1 MNSKAEVYITMR
13 GWLKRYY
20 LVVVFPFIETLDKAR
35 KRYYPDEKYIIKYA
49 VSNPVISVK
58 PILSK
63 KFRVSNK
70 VIYGLGIPCEYL
82 CGEGYRRCKECK
94 RIQKKS

>member
-13 GWLKRYY
+13 GWLKGYY

-49 VSNPVISVK
+49 VSNPVISIR

-63 KFRVSNK
+63 DLKILVRLVSQVLCSQDMQK
-70 VIYGLGIPCEYL
+70 WEY
-82 CGEGYRRCKECK
+82 
-94 RIQKKS
+94 

>member
-35 KRYYPDEKYIIKYA
+35 KRYYPDEKYIVKYA
-49 VSNPVISVK
+49 VSNPVIS
-58 PILSK
+58 ILNK
-63 KFRVSNK
+63 VFRVSNK
-70 VIYGLGIPCEYL
+70 VLML
-82 CGEGYRRCKECK
+82 LTLV
-94 RIQKKS
+94 